1 MKTLADPTMR
11 PLLDEL
17 YAGLQAALGPKLRGV
32 YLYGSLV
39 VGDFDPDISDLDLLA
54 VLDAELTPTE
64 FAALDAAHHAF
75 VAAHP
80 TWDDRIEIAYLTAH
94 ALRAFRRQR
103 SPLAIISPGEPFHLI
118 DAGDDWLM
126 NWYLVRTVGQTLL
139 GPPPTDWIDPIADTD
154 YLAAVRAHALAWPT
168 YLHPGQQRK
177 EQSYAILTLCRAAYT
192 LTHGVQPSK
201 RQAAA
206 WAAQQW
212 PTWVGLIEDALIWRS
227 RFRDADVD
235 HAATYPL
242 TAAFVARMVAIIAEL
257 PGDAAAR

>member
-1 MKTLADPTMR
+1 MITLADPTRR

-17 YAGLQAALGPKLRGV
+17 CAGLHAALGSKLLGV

-54 VLDAELTPTE
+54 VLDAELTPPE
-64 FAALDAAHHAF
+64 FAALDATHHAL

-94 ALRAFRRQR
+94 ALRTFRRQR

-126 NWYLVRTVGQTLL
+126 NWYLVRTVGQTLV
-139 GPPPTDWIDPIADTD
+139 GPPPSAWIDPIADAD

-168 YLHPGQQRK
+168 YLHPGQLRK
-177 EQSYAILTLCRAAYT
+177 EQGYAILTLCRAAYT
-192 LTHGVQPSK
+192 LTHGRQPSK

-212 PTWVGLIEDALIWRS
+212 PAWAGLIEDALVWRS

-235 HAATYPL
+235 HAATYPM
-242 TAAFVARMVAIIAEL
+242 TAAFVEMAVAAIAAL
-257 PGDAAAR
+257 PESSAAR